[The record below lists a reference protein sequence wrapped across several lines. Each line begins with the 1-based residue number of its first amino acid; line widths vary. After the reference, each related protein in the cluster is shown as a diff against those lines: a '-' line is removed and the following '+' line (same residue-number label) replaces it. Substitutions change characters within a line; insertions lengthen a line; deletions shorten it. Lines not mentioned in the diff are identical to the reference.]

1 MTPGDSATGP
11 CWQRSPIG
19 PIDTRRWLGTRTGY
33 KARQKENSMQKLA
46 LSVLTLLLPA
56 QVPKEPAKDLFL
68 HSLKAPGIEVRFV
81 DYHWQPAI
89 FEAMASGKGDIP
101 LAKRNW
107 VFARVVLDARPLT
120 VGTTRVSVGNYALAL
135 WPNLDGKGM
144 AVELRQVDMRD
155 VLPNLNAMA
164 PLPRGESIWKGPATF
179 ETASPLASRM
189 DMTLAEADGKITL
202 TLLYGDR
209 RLPLIFT
216 R

>member
-1 MTPGDSATGP
+1 MPNMTL
-11 CWQRSPIG
+11 IV
-19 PIDTRRWLGTRTGY
+19 
-33 KARQKENSMQKLA
+33 LA
-46 LSVLTLLLPA
+46 LLLPA
-56 QVPKEPAKDLFL
+56 QVPKEPATDLFL

-81 DYHWQPAI
+81 DYHWQPAL
-89 FEAMASGKGDIP
+89 FEAMATGKGKIP
-101 LAKRNW
+101 EARRNW
-107 VFARVVLDARPLT
+107 VVARIVLDARPLT
-120 VGTTRVSVGNYALAL
+120 LGDKRVGVGNYGLAL

-155 VLPNLNAMA
+155 VLPSLNAMA

-179 ETASPLASRM
+179 ETTSPLVSRL
-189 DMTLAEADGKITL
+189 DMSLAEADGKITV